1 MDNHSV
7 TLNRII
13 MKKHLYYAGM
23 LLLGMLV
30 TTGCSNEESLEQV
43 SSNGKLYQAVIENT
57 SIARTS
63 VSDEY
68 KVLWSAEDAF
78 TVFEESEKVAT
89 LTLIQGDGTTS
100 GKFQSDVNKTL
111 TDGAVA
117 LFPANESLGY
127 TFKASYDSRETD
139 APMLG
144 SYTNG
149 TFTFN
154 LLTAMVRVVVADV
167 PAGNVTLT
175 LSSESLNL
183 TGDATISNSALAAP
197 TTGTKE
203 VTVTLANSEGG
214 TLTFDV
220 PVPVQNYTDGL
231 KILVKSG
238 QTKVL
243 NKETN
248 AFNAAAGTLYLFG
261 AKYVAAEEAATSL
274 QAAIDASTEGE
285 VIVLTGEEQEIE
297 VPSLSVGTG
306 KTAALDL
313 NGKKLKLGAAAST
326 YVAPRAAEGTG
337 AGLVN
342 NGILT
347 ITNGDIEY
355 TYGDYVTTGQ
365 KIGAIVNM
373 KGGQLTLDNV
383 NVTSDIY
390 CVMTYGSWDKTT
402 LEANMESEATTT
414 TIIKGGEYISSGEF
428 HSTSGAHIYAIYAED
443 YGKTTIEEAKITGD
457 GGIVVNCAVVD
468 VKNAEITATDN
479 NTYGIYIIGTANV
492 TVDTETEFNTKSNTS
507 VVAYSGSN
515 AKYGKIVYNGK
526 VLNYADANT
535 TLEVPEGVY
544 VILENHTA
552 APVLEGKIINR
563 GTLVIRGGSVTYEP
577 TGKTTHAELNSVVA
591 IQNHGILDLSET
603 NVTSSGWAINTY
615 GVWTDGKVLK
625 EQGDPTVK
633 TIISGGKIIST
644 AEAHSEQGAHIY
656 ALSVVDNALV
666 SVKNGAEITGDG
678 CIYLNCANAQIEKAT
693 LTANCTT
700 SAYCMY
706 LVSAVN
712 VSTTNETSFVSERD
726 GSKVVVY
733 KDKTKYGDIVYNETK
748 ISEVPTGCYQVLV
761 E

>member
-1 MDNHSV
+1 
-7 TLNRII
+7 
-13 MKKHLYYAGM
+13 MKKNLFYAGM
-23 LLLGMLV
+23 LLLGMTV
-30 TTGCSNEESLEQV
+30 ATGCSNEETLEQV
-43 SSNGKLYQAVIENT
+43 VSNGKTIQAVIENVT
-57 SIARTS
+57 EARTS
-63 VSDEY
+63 VSDDY
-68 KVLWSAEDAF
+68 KVLWTEDDAF
-78 TVFEESEKVAT
+78 SVFDNGTKKAT
-89 LTLIQGDGTTS
+89 LTLSDGEGTTS
-100 GKFQSDVNKTL
+100 GKFTIDDSEVTITENM
-111 TDGAVA
+111 VA
-117 LFPANESLGY
+117 LFPASDDLGY
-127 TFKASYDSRETD
+127 TFATNYTSQETD

-144 SYTNG
+144 TFANG
-149 TFTFN
+149 KFTFE
-154 LLTAMVRVVVADV
+154 LLTAMVRVVVTDV
-167 PAGNVTLT
+167 PQGTAVLT
-175 LSSESLNL
+175 ISSDSENL
-183 TGDATISNSALAAP
+183 TGEATLSNGAL
-197 TTGTKE
+197 GLSNDGGKE
-203 VTVTLANSEGG
+203 VTVTISNNTQS

-220 PVPVQNYTDGL
+220 PVPVNNYSGGL
-231 KILVKSG
+231 DVKL
-238 QTKVL
+238 KVGNDVVF
-243 NKETN
+243 NKKTN
-248 AFNAAAGTLYLFG
+248 GFPAAAGKIYVFG
-261 AKYVAAEEAATSL
+261 ATYVSIDDAANVQATLQEALES
-274 QAAIDASTEGE
+274 GE
-285 VIVLTGEEQEIE
+285 AVILTGDEDEVS
-297 VPSLSVGTG
+297 VPSLSLPANT
-306 KTAALDL
+306 TAALDL

-355 TYGDYVTTGQ
+355 TYGEYVTTGQ

-390 CVMTYGSWDKTT
+390 CVMTYGSWDEAT

-414 TIIKGGEYISSGEF
+414 TVIKGGKYISSGEF
-428 HSTSGAHIYAIYAED
+428 HSASGAHIYAIYAED
-443 YGKTTIEEAKITGD
+443 YGKTTIEEAEITGD

-468 VKNAEITATDN
+468 VKNAKITATDN

-492 TVDTETEFNTKSNTS
+492 TVDTETEFNTESNTS

-544 VILENHTA
+544 VILENHTV
-552 APVLEGKIINR
+552 APVLEGKIINK

-615 GVWTDGKVLK
+615 GVWTDDKVLN

-678 CIYLNCANAQIEKAT
+678 CIYLNCANARIEKAT
-693 LTANCTT
+693 LTAKCTT

-733 KDKTKYGDIVYNETK
+733 KDKTKYGDIVYNETI
-748 ISEVPTGCYQVLV
+748 ISEVPTGYYQVLV

>member
-1 MDNHSV
+1 MRKN
-7 TLNRII
+7 L
-13 MKKHLYYAGM
+13 LYAGL
-23 LLLGMLV
+23 LLLGMTV
-30 TTGCSNEESLEQV
+30 VTGCSNEESLEQV
-43 SSNGKLYQAVIENT
+43 ASNGKTYAAIIENVT
-57 SIARTS
+57 EARTS
-63 VSDEY
+63 VSDDY
-68 KVLWSAEDAF
+68 KVLWTENDAF
-78 TVFEESEKVAT
+78 SVFDNGTKKAT
-89 LTLIQGDGTTS
+89 LTLSDGEGTTS
-100 GKFQSDVNKTL
+100 GKFTIVDEDVTI
-111 TDGAVA
+111 TEDMVA
-117 LFPANESLGY
+117 LFPESETLGY
-127 TFKASYDSRETD
+127 TFATNYTSQETD

-144 SYTNG
+144 TFENG
-149 TFTFN
+149 KFTFE
-154 LLTAMVRVVVADV
+154 LLTAMVRVVVTDV
-167 PAGNVTLT
+167 PQGTAVLT
-175 LSSESLNL
+175 ISSDSENL
-183 TGDATISNSALAAP
+183 TGEATLSNGALELSNN
-197 TTGTKE
+197 GGKE
-203 VTVTLANSEGG
+203 VTVTISNNTQS

-220 PVPVQNYTDGL
+220 PVPENNYSGGL
-231 KILVKSG
+231 NVKLKVGNDVVFNKKTNGFPAEAGKIYV
-238 QTKVL
+238 
-243 NKETN
+243 
-248 AFNAAAGTLYLFG
+248 FG
-261 AKYVAAEEAATSL
+261 ATYVSIDDATNVQATLQEALES
-274 QAAIDASTEGE
+274 GE
-285 VIVLTGEEQEIE
+285 AVILTGDEDEVS
-297 VPSLSVGTG
+297 VPSLSLPANT
-306 KTAALDL
+306 TAALDL

-355 TYGDYVTTGQ
+355 AYGEYVTTGQ

-390 CVMTYGSWDKTT
+390 CVMTYGSWDEAT

-414 TIIKGGEYISSGEF
+414 TVIKGGEYISSGEF
-428 HSTSGAHIYAIYAED
+428 HSASGAHIYAIYAED
-443 YGKTTIEEAKITGD
+443 YGKTTIEEAEITGD

-468 VKNAEITATDN
+468 VKNAKITATDN

-492 TVDTETEFNTKSNTS
+492 TVDTETEFNTESNTS

-552 APVLEGKIINR
+552 APVLEGKIINK
-563 GTLVIRGGSVTYEP
+563 GTLVIRGGSITYAP

-712 VSTTNETSFVSERD
+712 VSTTDETSFVSKRN

-733 KDKTKYGDIVYNETK
+733 KNKTTYGDIVYNETI
-748 ISEVPTGCYQVLV
+748 ISEAPTGNYQVLV

>member
-1 MDNHSV
+1 
-7 TLNRII
+7 

-89 LTLIQGDGTTS
+89 LNLIQGDGTTS

-111 TDGAVA
+111 ADGAVA

-167 PAGNVTLT
+167 PAGDVTLT

-183 TGDATISNSALAAP
+183 TGDATISNSALAVP

-214 TLTFDV
+214 TLTFDI

-238 QTKVL
+238 QTEVL

-248 AFNAAAGTLYLFG
+248 TFNAAAGTLYLFG

-355 TYGDYVTTGQ
+355 TYGEYVTTGQ

-390 CVMTYGSWDKTT
+390 CVMTYGSWDEAT
-402 LEANMESEATTT
+402 LEENMESEATTT
-414 TIIKGGEYISSGEF
+414 TVIKGGSYDSKGEF
-428 HSTSGAHIYAIYAED
+428 HSASGAHIYAIYAED
-443 YGKTTIEEAKITGD
+443 YGKTTIEEAEITGD

-468 VKNAEITATDN
+468 VKNAKITATDN
-479 NTYGIYIIGTANV
+479 NTYGMYIIGTANV
-492 TVDTETEFNTKSNTS
+492 TVDTETEFITESNTS

-515 AKYGKIVYNGK
+515 AKYGKIVYNGN
-526 VLNYADANT
+526 VLNYADADT
-535 TLEVPEGVY
+535 TLEVPVGVY
-544 VILENHTA
+544 VILEKNANSNDGA
-552 APVLEGKIINR
+552 APVLNGKIINN

-577 TGKTTHAELNSVVA
+577 TGKTTHADLSNVVA
-591 IQNHGILDLSET
+591 IQNQGILDLSET

-615 GVWTDGKVLK
+615 GVWTDGKVLN
-625 EQGDPTVK
+625 EQGNPTVK
-633 TIISGGKIIST
+633 TIISGGKIISNAT
-644 AEAHSEQGAHIY
+644 AHSDQGAHIY

-666 SVKNGAEITGDG
+666 SVKNDAEITGDG

-693 LTANCTT
+693 LTAKCAT

-712 VSTTNETSFVSERD
+712 VSTTNETSFVSERN

-733 KDKTKYGDIVYNETK
+733 KNKTTYGDIVYNETI
-748 ISEVPTGCYQVLV
+748 ISEVPTGNYQVLV

>member
-1 MDNHSV
+1 
-7 TLNRII
+7 
-13 MKKHLYYAGM
+13 MKKNLFYAGM
-23 LLLGMLV
+23 LLLGMTV
-30 TTGCSNEESLEQV
+30 ATGCSNEETLEQV
-43 SSNGKLYQAVIENT
+43 ASNGKTIQAVIEKAT
-57 SIARTS
+57 EARTS
-63 VSDEY
+63 VSDNYE
-68 KVLWSAEDAF
+68 VLWTTGDQF
-78 TVFEESEKVAT
+78 DVWSETGKVGT
-89 LTLIQGDGTTS
+89 LELKSGEGTTS
-100 GKFQSDVNKTL
+100 ASFGLPAGADEFDVEEGMTAFFPSNEAGEKT
-111 TDGAVA
+111 
-117 LFPANESLGY
+117 Y
-127 TFKASYDSRETD
+127 TFETSYTSQETD

-144 SYTNG
+144 TFANG
-149 TFTFN
+149 KFTFS
-154 LLTAMVRVVVADV
+154 LLTAMVRVVVTNV
-167 PAGNVTLT
+167 PQGTATLT
-175 LSSESLNL
+175 ITADTDVKL
-183 TGDATISNSALAAP
+183 TGAATLNANNVLEAP
-197 TTGTKE
+197 TGGTNA
-203 VTVTLANSEGG
+203 VTVTINNQTADA

-220 PVPVQNYTDGL
+220 PVPANTYTGGL
-231 KILVKSG
+231 NVKLTVGDDEVFNKTTNVFTAVVGKIYV
-238 QTKVL
+238 
-243 NKETN
+243 
-248 AFNAAAGTLYLFG
+248 FG
-261 AKYVAAEEAATSL
+261 AKTVSVDDADDLTSTIQDLLDGGYSVVLKGEAEEV
-274 QAAIDASTEGE
+274 E
-285 VIVLTGEEQEIE
+285 V
-297 VPSLSVGTG
+297 SALSVPENT
-306 KTAALDL
+306 TASLDL

-355 TYGDYVTTGQ
+355 TYGEYVTTGQ

-390 CVMTYGSWDKTT
+390 CVMTYGSWDEAT

-414 TIIKGGEYISSGEF
+414 TVIKGGSYNSNGEF
-428 HSTSGAHIYAIYAED
+428 HSASGAHIYAIYAED
-443 YGKTTIEEAKITGD
+443 YGKTTIEEAEITGD

-468 VKNAEITATDN
+468 VKNAKITATDN

-492 TVDTETEFNTKSNTS
+492 TVDTETEFNTESNTS

-544 VILENHTA
+544 VILENNTA
-552 APVLEGKIINR
+552 APVLEGKIINK

-666 SVKNGAEITGDG
+666 SVKNDAEITGDG

-693 LTANCTT
+693 LTAKCTT

-733 KDKTKYGDIVYNETK
+733 KDKTKYGDIVYNETI
-748 ISEVPTGCYQVLV
+748 ISEVPTGYYQVL

>member
-1 MDNHSV
+1 
-7 TLNRII
+7 

-89 LTLIQGDGTTS
+89 LNLIQGDGTTS

-111 TDGAVA
+111 ADGAVA

-167 PAGNVTLT
+167 PAGDVTLT

-183 TGDATISNSALAAP
+183 TGDATISNSALAVP

-238 QTKVL
+238 QTEVL

-248 AFNAAAGTLYLFG
+248 TFNATAGTLYLFG

-355 TYGDYVTTGQ
+355 TYGEYVTTGQ

-390 CVMTYGSWDKTT
+390 CVMTYGSWDEAT
-402 LEANMESEATTT
+402 LEENMESEATTT
-414 TIIKGGEYISSGEF
+414 TVIKGGSYKSKGEF
-428 HSTSGAHIYAIYAED
+428 HSASGAHIYAIYAED
-443 YGKTTIEEAKITGD
+443 YGKTTIEEAEITGD

-468 VKNAEITATDN
+468 VKNAKITATDN
-479 NTYGIYIIGTANV
+479 NTYGMYIIGTANV
-492 TVDTETEFNTKSNTS
+492 TVDTETEFNTESNTS

-515 AKYGKIVYNGK
+515 AKYGKIVYNGN
-526 VLNYADANT
+526 VLNYADADT
-535 TLEVPEGVY
+535 TLEVPVGVY
-544 VILENHTA
+544 VILEKNANSNDGA
-552 APVLEGKIINR
+552 APVLNGKIINN

-577 TGKTTHAELNSVVA
+577 TGKTTHADLSNVVA
-591 IQNHGILDLSET
+591 IQNQGILDLSET

-615 GVWTDGKVLK
+615 GVWTDGKVLN
-625 EQGDPTVK
+625 EQGNPTVK
-633 TIISGGKIIST
+633 TIISGGKIISNAT
-644 AEAHSEQGAHIY
+644 AHSDQGAHIY

-666 SVKNGAEITGDG
+666 SVKNDAEITGDG

-693 LTANCTT
+693 LTAKCAT

-712 VSTTNETSFVSERD
+712 VSTTNETSFVSERN

-733 KDKTKYGDIVYNETK
+733 KNKTTYGDIVYNETI
-748 ISEVPTGCYQVLV
+748 ISEVPTGNYQVLV

>member
-1 MDNHSV
+1 
-7 TLNRII
+7 
-13 MKKHLYYAGM
+13 MKKILFYAGM
-23 LLLGMLV
+23 LLLGMTV
-30 TTGCSNEESLEQV
+30 ATGCSNEETLEQV
-43 SSNGKLYQAVIENT
+43 VSNGKTIQAVIENVT
-57 SIARTS
+57 EARTS
-63 VSDEY
+63 VSDDY
-68 KVLWSAEDAF
+68 KVLWTEDDAF
-78 TVFEESEKVAT
+78 SVFDNGTKKAT
-89 LTLIQGDGTTS
+89 LTLSDGEGTTS
-100 GKFQSDVNKTL
+100 GKFTIDDSEVTITENM
-111 TDGAVA
+111 VA
-117 LFPANESLGY
+117 LFPASGVLGY
-127 TFKASYDSRETD
+127 TFATNYTSQETD

-144 SYTNG
+144 TFDNG
-149 TFTFN
+149 KFTFE
-154 LLTAMVRVVVADV
+154 LLTAMVRVVVTDV
-167 PAGNVTLT
+167 PQGTAILT
-175 LSSESLNL
+175 ISSDSENL
-183 TGDATISNSALAAP
+183 TGEATLSNGAL
-197 TTGTKE
+197 GLSNDGGKE
-203 VTVTLANSEGG
+203 VTVTISNNTQS

-220 PVPVQNYTDGL
+220 PVPVNNYSGGL
-231 KILVKSG
+231 DVKL
-238 QTKVL
+238 KVGNDVVF
-243 NKETN
+243 NKKTN
-248 AFNAAAGTLYLFG
+248 GFSAAAGKIYVFG
-261 AKYVAAEEAATSL
+261 ATYVSIDDAANVQATLQEALES
-274 QAAIDASTEGE
+274 GE
-285 VIVLTGEEQEIE
+285 AVILTGDEDEVS
-297 VPSLSVGTG
+297 VPSLSLPANT
-306 KTAALDL
+306 TATLDL
-313 NGKKLKLGAAAST
+313 NNKKLKLGAAAST

-342 NGILT
+342 NGVLT

-355 TYGDYVTTGQ
+355 TYGEYVTTGQ

-414 TIIKGGEYISSGEF
+414 TVIKGGSYNSNGEF
-428 HSTSGAHIYAIYAED
+428 HSASGAHIYAIYAED
-443 YGKTTIEEAKITGD
+443 YGKTTIEKAEITGD

-492 TVDTETEFNTKSNTS
+492 TVDTVTEFNTKSNTS

-535 TLEVPEGVY
+535 TLEVPKGVY
-544 VILENHTA
+544 VILEKNANSNDGA
-552 APVLEGKIINR
+552 APVLNGKIINN
-563 GTLVIRGGSVTYEP
+563 GTLVIRGGSVTYDP
-577 TGKTTHAELNSVVA
+577 TDKTTHADLSNVVA
-591 IQNHGILDLSET
+591 IQNQGILDLSET
-603 NVTSSGWAINTY
+603 NVTSSGWAINTC
-615 GVWTDGKVLK
+615 GVWTDGKVLE
-625 EQGDPTVK
+625 EQGNPTVK

-656 ALSVVDNALV
+656 ALSVLDNALV

-693 LTANCTT
+693 LTAKCAT

-712 VSTTNETSFVSERD
+712 VSTTNETLFVSERS

-733 KDKTKYGDIVYNETK
+733 KDKTTYGDIVYNETT
-748 ISEVPTGCYQVLV
+748 ISQPPTGYYQVLV